1 MEFTNVNGDVVAI
14 RLPDG
19 KIKII
24 KNNVGPVGEIFES
37 ESELNS
43 KYQKVNESGINTSIM
58 ILESING

>member
-19 KIKII
+19 RIKTV

-58 ILESING
+58 ILESINE